1 MDPETPTRK
10 TMTKTVQAV
19 YENGVLRP
27 LEPVNLTE
35 NAKVT
40 VTIANGFPPP
50 GDEAWLDTEFHAA
63 CAAEAD
69 PSVTLEQVRAA
80 LAKIP
85 GSMTEDFIAERDE
98 R

>member
-1 MDPETPTRK
+1 MTR
-10 TMTKTVQAV
+10 TIQAV

-27 LEPVNLTE
+27 LEPVNISE
-35 NAKVT
+35 YEKVT
-40 VTIANGFPPP
+40 LTIVNGSPAAP
-50 GDEAWLDTEFHAA
+50 EEEWLDTEFHAN

-69 PSVTLEQVRAA
+69 PTVSLEAVRVA

-85 GSMTEDFIAERDE
+85 GSMTEDVITERDE

>member
-1 MDPETPTRK
+1 MTR
-10 TMTKTVQAV
+10 TVQAV

-27 LEPVNLTE
+27 LEPVNISE
-35 NAKVT
+35 HAKVT
-40 VTIANGFPPP
+40 LTIVNGSPTA
-50 GDEAWLDTEFHAA
+50 GEEEWLDTEFHPS

-69 PSVTLEQVRAA
+69 PSVSLEAVRAA

>member
-1 MDPETPTRK
+1 MTRIL
-10 TMTKTVQAV
+10 QAV

-40 VTIANGFPPP
+40 VTIADGT
-50 GDEAWLDTEFHAA
+50 GTADDEAWLDTEFHAS
-63 CAAEAD
+63 CALEAD
-69 PSVTLEQVRAA
+69 PSVSLEQVRAA

-85 GSMTEDFIAERDE
+85 RSMTADFIAERDE